1 MTVKAT
7 AALLTLTLV
16 ATAATADAQ
25 ARGTRGQGGA
35 QRPAAAQAQGPQCD
49 IQSSGSA
56 QVTGA
61 YEALSKFNETESAT
75 ERPRL
80 LTQATKLMT
89 SPPDRPGIDVARNWV
104 LAQTLVAWT
113 LVEGHPT
120 VGKRSSFGYASNPE
134 GTVDLLAHAD
144 TLLDAVAAAKPG
156 CATQIEGM
164 RRLPYVT
171 TVNQAVALFNAGNT
185 DSAKVLAERS
195 LVIYPEGAPTYHL
208 LGNVAV
214 KKQDMNTAAQML
226 QRAADLAKT
235 DSTLSEMRQA
245 ALESLALIY
254 QNLASAAE
262 GAQKTELAGKAVAT
276 YRELV
281 ALQPNNAALQT
292 GLAQALSL
300 SGDTA
305 AVANMYSQMLANPA
319 TYSSMQLLDAGIGAL
334 NADRNADAVKL
345 LEAGLEK
352 NPHYRDGLFALTIG
366 YSQTEAY
373 DKMAAAAHRL
383 IAVDPS
389 NPDNVGLLAQ
399 AYQGMLSTA
408 TDNNAKRAYTDSL
421 VKTQA
426 RAERMPVKVAFT
438 DFQVSSGDQ
447 RVLNGMV
454 ENRGT
459 APADFVLKFEFV
471 DERGAVVTSKE
482 ETVSAVPPQGSKPFS
497 ISVQGKGIAAFRY
510 APLAP

>member
-7 AALLTLTLV
+7 AALLALTL
-16 ATAATADAQ
+16 TAATAGAQ
-25 ARGTRGQGGA
+25 ARPPRGQGGA
-35 QRPAAAQAQGPQCD
+35 QRPAAAAAAQGSQCD

-80 LTQATKLMT
+80 LTQATRLMT
-89 SPPDRPGIDVARNWV
+89 SPPDRQGIDVARNWV

-113 LVEGHPT
+113 LVEGHPSI
-120 VGKRSSFGYASNPE
+120 GKRSSFGFASNPDA
-134 GTVDLLAHAD
+134 TVDLLVQAD
-144 TLLDAVAAAKPG
+144 SLLDAVQAAKPG
-156 CATQIEGM
+156 CASQIDGM

-171 TVNQAVALFNAGNT
+171 TVNQAVALFNAGNV

-214 KKQDMNTAAQML
+214 KQQDMNTAAQML

-235 DSTLSEMRQA
+235 DSTLREMRQA

-254 QNLASAAE
+254 QNLATAAE

-305 AVANMYSQMLANPA
+305 AVASMYAKMLAEPA
-319 TYSSMQLLDAGIGAL
+319 AYSSMQLLDAGIGAL
-334 NADRNADAVKL
+334 NADRSADAVKL
-345 LEAGLEK
+345 LEAGLAK
-352 NPHYRDGLFALTIG
+352 NPHYRDGLFALVIA
-366 YSQTEAY
+366 YSQTQAY

-389 NPDNVGLLAQ
+389 NPDNHAYLSQ
-399 AYQGMLSTA
+399 AYQGLLSVA
-408 TDNNAKRAYTDSL
+408 TDNGAKRAYTDSL

-459 APADFVLKFEFV
+459 APADYVLKFEFV
-471 DERGAVVTSKE
+471 DEKGTVVATKE
-482 ETVSAVPPQGSKPFS
+482 ETVSAVPPKGSKPFS
-497 ISVQGKGIAAFRY
+497 IAVQGQGIAAFRY
-510 APLAP
+510 APLVP